1 MSRLWFSRRLCWR
14 LASGMLMGVILASSA
29 SAGEDSGDVA
39 SPSNDPSLHL
49 ERKSLPE
56 LRDML
61 DRDEV
66 TSEQLTRFYLARI
79 GALDD
84 QGPHINAM
92 LDLAPGAIARARELD
107 RHRDEGRHGPLY
119 GIPFVV
125 KDNIDVKGLPTS
137 GGSMVLAHAY
147 PKDSAHVV
155 QRLEKAGAIL
165 LGKTNMTEFAASYGE
180 PGYSSRGGI
189 TRNPW
194 RLDRSVLGS
203 SSGSAAAVAA
213 GFAPFAIGTD
223 TEGSVR
229 GPAHAAGLVAMRPT
243 LGRVS
248 RDGIIPLAMS
258 FDTPAPMTHTVQG
271 NAWVLSAMTGR
282 DEADDTTWFDDDA
295 PLKGLDPITVPDTA
309 TPLEGLRVGV
319 IEHREAGNAE
329 IEAHF
334 TRALKRLETLG
345 ATPVQVMLE
354 KHYLD
359 LWPTAVGPVHQAEFQ
374 PQLERYLRQFDAGQ
388 PHTLKEIMERCEA
401 LNKRAGDHPP
411 VTPGRIRGMQ
421 YRLDER
427 LEGSPEYLEVVSRR
441 LPELREHLAQ
451 FLADNHLDA
460 LVFPTE
466 ACPAPPL
473 ADGKH
478 PDYECRARAPFALGY
493 IASATGFPELTVPMG
508 MTRAGVPVG
517 LSLLGSER
525 QETGLYRM
533 GLAFMRD
540 VADDKTLALPA
551 MAPLTGPKQAHEP
564 SDRRSS

>member
-1 MSRLWFSRRLCWR
+1 MMSRLWFSRRLCWR
-14 LASGMLMGVILASSA
+14 LASGMLMGVILASPA
-29 SAGEDSGDVA
+29 GAGERGVA
-39 SPSNDPSLHL
+39 SPSNDQSLHL
-49 ERKSLPE
+49 ERRTLPE

-61 DRDEV
+61 DRGRV

-84 QGPHINAM
+84 RGPTINAM

-107 RHRDEGRHGPLY
+107 RHRDEGGHGPLY

-258 FDTPAPMTHTVQG
+258 FDTPAPMTRTVQG
-271 NAWVLSAMTGR
+271 NAWVLSAMAGHDKT
-282 DEADDTTWFDDDA
+282 DDATWFNDDA
-295 PLKGLDPITVPDTA
+295 PLKGLDPLTVPDTP

-334 TRALKRLETLG
+334 ARALKRLETLG

-374 PQLERYLRQFDAGQ
+374 PQLERYLRQFDKGQ
-388 PHTLKEIMERCEA
+388 PRTLKEIMEGCET
-401 LNKRAGDHPP
+401 LNQHAKGHPP

-421 YRLDER
+421 TRLDQR
-427 LEGSPEYLEVVSRR
+427 LEGSPEYLDVVSRR

-451 FLADNHLDA
+451 FMANNHLDA

-525 QETGLYRM
+525 QEAGLYRM

-540 VADDKTLALPA
+540 VADDKTLSLPA